1 MSETFSFT
9 DLPAFLTN
17 ALTEQGLCEPTDIQ
31 TKMIPEALAG
41 QSLIARSQT
50 GTGKTL
56 AFLLPALA
64 KIEQDKKGLQAIVL
78 APTQELAM
86 QVVDVAKN
94 LTKNHPIEIGAFIG
108 GANIKRQVE
117 RLKKQKPQLAIGT
130 PGRLLELIEMKKL
143 KIHEVQVVA
152 IDEADRMMAERP
164 SWEATMQIAK
174 RAGRDTQFLFVSA
187 TIPKDFSAQVADVAP
202 FVVQVEAEG
211 GLLETEKVE
220 HLFIRVDTRDRIDM
234 ARRLI
239 HAEKIEK
246 GIVFVNQLDTVSET
260 AEKFT
265 YRGIKALPL
274 SSEQSKQE
282 REQALNQF
290 RKGETH
296 ILVATD
302 VAARGLDVD
311 DVTHIIQL
319 DPPASPDSYL
329 HRAGRTGRMGKAGTV
344 ITLIDPKSE
353 YKLEKYRRDLKI
365 ELAERFLAHGRLS
378 DDTRNKT
385 RR

>member
-1 MSETFSFT
+1 MSETFSFNV
-9 DLPAFLTN
+9 LPSFLKE
-17 ALTEQGLCEPTDIQ
+17 ALTEQGVSEPTDIQ
-31 TKMIPEALAG
+31 AKMIPEALQG

-64 KIEQDKKGLQAIVL
+64 KIEKDKKGLQVVVL

-86 QVVDVAKN
+86 QVVEVAKS
-94 LTKNHPIEIGAFIG
+94 LTKNEPIEVGSYIG

-117 RLKKQKPQLAIGT
+117 KLKKQKPQLAIGT

-143 KIHEVQVVA
+143 KLHEVQVVA
-152 IDEADRMMAERP
+152 VDEADRMMAEHS

-187 TIPKDFSAQVADVAP
+187 TIPKDFAQQVADAAP
-202 FVVQVEAEG
+202 FVVELQAEG
-211 GLLETEKVE
+211 GLVNTESVD
-220 HLFIRVDTRDRIDM
+220 HLFIRVDERDKIDV

-239 HAEKIEK
+239 HAENIEK
-246 GIVFVNQLDTVSET
+246 GIVFVNQLDKVSET
-260 AEKFT
+260 AEKFS
-265 YRGIKALPL
+265 YKGIKTLAL
-274 SSEQSKQE
+274 SSEQSKHE
-282 REQALNQF
+282 REHALKSF
-290 RKGETH
+290 HKGETH

-329 HRAGRTGRMGKAGTV
+329 HRAGRTGRMGKSGSV
-344 ITLIDPKSE
+344 ITFIDRKDE
-353 YKLEKYRRDLKI
+353 YKLDKYRRDLKVKLEERI
-365 ELAERFLAHGRLS
+365 LARGKLNS
-378 DDTRNKT
+378 K
-385 RR
+385 

>member
-1 MSETFSFT
+1 MSETFSFHVLPSFLVDALKNIGVT
-9 DLPAFLTN
+9 D
-17 ALTEQGLCEPTDIQ
+17 PTDIQ
-31 TKMIPEALAG
+31 AKMIPEALEG

-64 KIEQDKKGLQAIVL
+64 KIEKDKKGLQVVVL

-86 QVVDVAKN
+86 QVHEVAKS
-94 LTKNHPIEIGAFIG
+94 LTKEESIEIGAFIG

-117 RLKKQKPQLAIGT
+117 KLKKQKPQLAIGT
-130 PGRLLELIEMKKL
+130 PGRLLELIEIKKL
-143 KIHEVQVVA
+143 KLHEVKVVA
-152 IDEADRMMAERP
+152 VDEADRMMAERP

-174 RAGRDTQFLFVSA
+174 RAGRETQFLFVSA
-187 TIPKDFSAQVADVAP
+187 TIPKDFSEQVADAAP
-202 FVVQVEAEG
+202 FVVQIEAEG
-211 GLLETEKVE
+211 GLLNTEQVK
-220 HLFIRVDTRDRIDM
+220 HLFIRVDTRDKIDT

-246 GIVFVNQLDTVSET
+246 GIVFVNQLEKLAET
-260 AEKFT
+260 AEKFS
-265 YRGIKALPL
+265 YKGIKALAL
-274 SSEQSKQE
+274 SSDQGKQE
-282 REQALNQF
+282 REHALQSF
-290 RKGETH
+290 RKGDTH

-344 ITLIDPKSE
+344 ITLMDRKNE
-353 YKLEKYRRDLKI
+353 YKLEKYKRDLKI
-365 ELAERFLAHGRLS
+365 ELEERYLS
-378 DDTRNKT
+378 RGQLQAK
-385 RR
+385 